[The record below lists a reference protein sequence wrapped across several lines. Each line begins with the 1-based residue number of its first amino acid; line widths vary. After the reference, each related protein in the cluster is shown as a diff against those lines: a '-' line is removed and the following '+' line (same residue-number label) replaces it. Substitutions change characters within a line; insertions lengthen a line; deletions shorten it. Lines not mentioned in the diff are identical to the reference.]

1 MTNKNIY
8 KMKSIFSLILLVFF
22 QFQLLASWEAVNSNN
37 GMVSSS
43 DKYATQVGIDIL
55 RKGGNAIDAAIAVGF
70 TLAVTYPRAGNIG
83 GGGFMM
89 IRAPED
95 KIYALDY
102 REKAPKSASK
112 DMFLNENDEIIE
124 NASLTGY
131 LASGVP
137 GTVCGFYEAHKRF
150 GTLSWSELLEPAIKL
165 AENGFIIDKNTAHS
179 LENIYDVFLKFPA
192 ALKIFTKNGKKYNV
206 GDKLIQSDLANTLKV
221 IRDKGWSGFYTGETA
236 ILIAKDMKKN
246 NGLISVEDLINYKC
260 VWRDPI
266 GFNYRN
272 YTIYSMPPPSSG
284 GIILA
289 EILNTLEYY
298 NVSDLGVN
306 NSELIH
312 VWAEIEKQAYADRA
326 EYLGDSDFIGIP
338 QEKLLSKKYA
348 YTLFQNVN
356 PFRSTSS
363 SEIGNLKIQ
372 INESAETTHFSI
384 VDKLG
389 YAVSNTYTLNG
400 SYGSGV
406 VIEGTGILM
415 NNEMDDFSIKSGNAN
430 LYGLIGSEANEI
442 VSGKRMLSSM
452 TPTIVTQ
459 NDSIFMILGSPGG
472 ATIITSV
479 AQVISNVID
488 HNMNIRKAIE
498 SPRFHHQWLP
508 DEIKYEKNGFS
519 LDILNN
525 LKNKGHKLNP
535 VENIGDIQAIIWSS
549 KYNEW
554 QGWSDPRRNGQTKG
568 Y

>member
-1 MTNKNIY
+1 
-8 KMKSIFSLILLVFF
+8 MKSIFSLLLIVFF
-22 QFQLLASWEAVNSNN
+22 QFQLLASWEAVNSKN

-55 RKGGNAIDAAIAVGF
+55 RKGGNAIDDAIAVGF

-89 IRAPED
+89 IRIPED

-102 REKAPKSASK
+102 REKAPQSASK

-124 NASLTGY
+124 NASLMGY

-137 GTVCGFYEAHKRF
+137 GTVSGFYEAHKRF
-150 GTLSWSELLEPAIKL
+150 GILSWSELLEPAINL
-165 AENGFIIDKNTAHS
+165 ATNGFIIDRNTVSS
-179 LENIYDVFLKFPA
+179 LENKYEIFLKISTSS
-192 ALKIFTKNGKKYNV
+192 KIFTKNGTKYNV
-206 GDKLIQSDLANTLKV
+206 GDKLIQSDLAYTLK
-221 IRDKGWSGFYTGETA
+221 IISDKGWSGFYTGEIAT
-236 ILIAKDMKKN
+236 LIAKDMKKN
-246 NGLISVEDLINYKC
+246 DGLISFEDLKNYKC

-298 NVSDLGVN
+298 DVSDLGVN

-356 PFRSTSS
+356 PFRATSS

-442 VSGKRMLSSM
+442 VPGKRMLSSM
-452 TPTIVTQ
+452 TPTIVTK

-479 AQVISNVID
+479 AQVLSNVID
-488 HNMNIRKAIE
+488 HNMNIRRAIE

-525 LKNKGHKLNP
+525 LKNKGHELNP
-535 VENIGDIQAIIWSS
+535 VENIGDIQAIIWST